1 MDPMPMFPL
10 GTTLLPG
17 SGLPLHVFESRY
29 RQMVVDILAADG
41 PPEFGQV
48 LITHG
53 HEAGGGDER
62 SSVGT
67 VARMAD
73 IQAIGEGRYAFVA
86 VGIERI
92 RVVEW
97 LPDDPYPLARVE
109 AWPDEEAAGG
119 GPPTADMIAA
129 AVERVGRV
137 LGLAARLS
145 APEAPEAAESP
156 AAPGIGVGAD
166 DDPSVASY
174 RLAAIAP
181 LGAAD
186 RYRLLAASGP
196 RVRLAVLDEVLD
208 DAEAMLKFRLS

>member
-17 SGLPLHVFESRY
+17 SGLPLQVFEPRY

-53 HEAGGGDER
+53 REAGGGDER
-62 SSVGT
+62 SNVGT
-67 VARMAD
+67 LARMAD

-109 AWPDEEAAGG
+109 AWSDDVADDG

-137 LGLAARLS
+137 LGLAAQLS
-145 APEAPEAAESP
+145 AAETPEPPEP
-156 AAPGIGVGAD
+156 PGIGVGVD

-181 LGAAD
+181 IGAAD
-186 RYRLLAASGP
+186 RYRLLAAPGP
-196 RVRLAVLDEVLD
+196 SARLAALDEVLD
-208 DAEAMLKFRLS
+208 DVEAMLKFRLS

>member
-1 MDPMPMFPL
+1 MDPTPMFPL

-29 RQMVVDILAADG
+29 RQMIVDILAVDG

-67 VARMAD
+67 LARMAD
-73 IQAIGEGRYAFVA
+73 IQEIGEGRYAFVA

-97 LPDDPYPLARVE
+97 LPDNPYPLARVE
-109 AWPDEEAAGG
+109 AWPDEEAADS

-145 APEAPEAAESP
+145 AREAADSP
-156 AAPGIGVGAD
+156 ATPGIGVGAD

-196 RVRLAVLDEVLD
+196 SVRLAALDEVLD
-208 DAEAMLKFRLS
+208 DVEAMLKFRLS

>member
-1 MDPMPMFPL
+1 MPMFPL

-29 RQMVVDILAADG
+29 QQMVVDVLAADG
-41 PPEFGQV
+41 SQEFGQV

-67 VARMAD
+67 LARMAD
-73 IQAIGEGRYAFVA
+73 IQAVGEGRYAFVA

-109 AWPDEEAAGG
+109 AWPDEEAADGG
-119 GPPTADMIAA
+119 QPTADMIAA

-145 APEAPEAAESP
+145 APEKAEMAESP
-156 AAPGIGVGAD
+156 ETPGIGVGAD

-186 RYRLLAASGP
+186 RYRLLAAPGP
-196 RVRLAVLDEVLD
+196 RVRLAALDEVLD
-208 DAEAMLKFRLS
+208 DVEAMLKFRLS